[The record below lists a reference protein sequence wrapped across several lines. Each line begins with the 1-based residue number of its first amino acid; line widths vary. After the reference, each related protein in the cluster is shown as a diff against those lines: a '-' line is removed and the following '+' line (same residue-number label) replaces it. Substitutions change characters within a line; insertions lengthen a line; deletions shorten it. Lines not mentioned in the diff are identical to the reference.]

1 MNSLSLSLSLSIS
14 LNVMNK
20 MRLPLQKTDEFKSGD
35 ALGRRGEGWSW
46 WWHGVKSITQDS
58 TSAVGFFL
66 PPGKFAS

>member
-1 MNSLSLSLSLSIS
+1 
-14 LNVMNK
+14 MNK